1 PGGMANVLEKLADAA
16 RQAGPQAEAGFV
28 EKAAAAIMALL
39 APPAGLDPD
48 AAAWMETD
56 GLAMLRSLG
65 AAAPAGGVAT
75 AARIFKDRSR
85 TADLR
90 IRAGAVIGA
99 SKAKDIDPAQVVA
112 EVESLAV
119 SLLQAETRAIEEQ
132 RSAADA
138 SEKKDEPVRRQA
150 HARLAWRLA
159 TLGDAVFSDDTTG
172 GVATLMPEPTAAKDL
187 ARKLRQA
194 ASDVAATANAE
205 AVGRALERLA
215 AAKPAPEPEPK
226 PEPKPVQPTPQP
238 EPDPN
243 DPFK

>member
-1 PGGMANVLEKLADAA
+1 M
-16 RQAGPQAEAGFV
+16 
-28 EKAAAAIMALL
+28 
-39 APPAGLDPD
+39 
-48 AAAWMETD
+48 
-56 GLAMLRSLG
+56 
-65 AAAPAGGVAT
+65 
-75 AARIFKDRSR
+75 
-85 TADLR
+85 
-90 IRAGAVIGA
+90 IGA